1 MEIRKEMEAG
11 RLLIQIQGRIDTT
24 TAPILEGELK
34 HSVTNEVQELIFD
47 FGSVEYMSSAGIR
60 VIMAADKV
68 MSRQGEMKLIHVN
81 EEIMDMLDMTG
92 LTDLLTIE

>member
-81 EEIMDMLDMTG
+81 DEIMDMLDMTG

>member
-47 FGSVEYMSSAGIR
+47 FESVEYMSSAGIR